1 MSINPGHVQRFLR
14 DYAQNNILLDA
25 VQFEEEDI
33 ADATKFAI
41 AEYNAMTPIST
52 VDEDSFPNDWV
63 LLMGIVS
70 HLMRS
75 ESFLQLRNQATYQD
89 GDIQNIGVDDKFA
102 FYNQL
107 AQQLKS
113 DWKDA
118 AQKIKQQINLEST
131 YNSLSS
137 GYRFLYPGFRGGNS

>member
-1 MSINPGHVQRFLR
+1 MSVNPGHVQRFLR
-14 DYAQNNILLDA
+14 DYAQNNILLDN

-33 ADATKFAI
+33 RDALKFAV
-41 AEYNAMTPIST
+41 AEYNALTPIT
-52 VDEDSFPNDWV
+52 VIDEDSFPNDWV
-63 LLMGIVS
+63 LLMGIAA

-89 GDIQNIGVDDKFA
+89 GDIQNIGVDDKFT

-107 AQQLKS
+107 SQQLKA

-118 AQKIKQQINLEST
+118 ARKIKQQINMEST

-137 GYRFLYPGFRGGNS
+137 GYRFLYPGFRGGSS